1 MRAARV
7 ARKRKLAN
15 DKMNMLHYGGGV
27 ANPRTL
33 DLNLIRVFDAL
44 MEERKV
50 NRAGLRL
57 GLTQSAVSH
66 ALNRLRH
73 HLKDELFVRTRAGM
87 MPTARAI
94 EVSGRLREA
103 IRQVEAAFGADG
115 FDPAT
120 AQRRF
125 VLAANDMMTATV
137 GAHLMQV
144 LAYTAPGLD
153 LVIRPSTRIDLAEQ
167 IDMGLID
174 VALGVFS
181 DVPAR
186 FHAEVACRVGDVAA
200 VREGH
205 PAAGG
210 LTLAAFAHYPLGVV
224 SLGGPEAGAVGGYI
238 LERGLARQ
246 SDAFDRAGLT
256 AALATAG
263 AVPRFR
269 IVTPHSLALP
279 PVIAGTDTVA
289 IIPDM
294 LAPLFRQA
302 GLLVLPL
309 PYAASMAVVQLVWHR
324 RMVTDP
330 GHAWFRTLLAQIATE
345 PGLRRQDAVRARRQP

>member
-1 MRAARV
+1 M
-7 ARKRKLAN
+7 
-15 DKMNMLHYGGGV
+15 

-44 MEERKV
+44 LEERNV

-87 MPTARAI
+87 MPTARAM
-94 EVSGRLREA
+94 EVGGQLREA
-103 IRQVEAAFGADG
+103 LRQVEAAFGPDG
-115 FDPAT
+115 FDPAV
-120 AQRRF
+120 ARRRF
-125 VLAANDMMTATV
+125 VLAANDMVTATV
-137 GAHLMQV
+137 GARLVHV
-144 LAYTAPGLD
+144 LAEAAPGLD

-186 FHAEVACRVGDVAA
+186 FQAQVAREVGDVAA
-200 VREGH
+200 LRAGH

-210 LTLAAFAHYPLGVV
+210 LTLDALTRYPLAAV

-246 SDAFDRAGLT
+246 SDGFDRDALV
-256 AALATAG
+256 AALAAAG
-263 AVPRFR
+263 AAPRFQV
-269 IVTPHSLALP
+269 VTPHSLALP
-279 PVIAGTDTVA
+279 QVIAGTDTVA
-289 IIPDM
+289 IVPD
-294 LAPLFRQA
+294 LLSTLFRRA

-309 PYAASMAVVQLVWHR
+309 PYQGSTAVIRLIWHR
-324 RMVTDP
+324 RMSADP
-330 GHAWFRTLLAQIATE
+330 GHAWFRMLLARIAAE
-345 PGLRRQDAVRARRQP
+345 P

>member
-1 MRAARV
+1 
-7 ARKRKLAN
+7 
-15 DKMNMLHYGGGV
+15 MNAIHDGGAV

-44 MEERKV
+44 MEERNV

-57 GLTQSAVSH
+57 GLTQSAISH

-87 MPTARAI
+87 MPTARAM
-94 EVSGRLREA
+94 EVSERLREA
-103 IRQVEAAFGADG
+103 IRQVEAAFGANG

-137 GAHLMQV
+137 GARLMQV
-144 LAYTAPGLD
+144 LADTAPGLD

-200 VREGH
+200 VRQGH
-205 PAAGG
+205 PAADG
-210 LTLAAFAHYPLGVV
+210 LTLPVLAHHSLGVV

-246 SDAFDRAGLT
+246 SDAFDREALT
-256 AALATAG
+256 AALATVG

-269 IVTPHSLALP
+269 VVTPHSLALP
-279 PVIAGTDTVA
+279 PVIAGTDMVA
-289 IIPDM
+289 IVPE
-294 LAPLFRQA
+294 LLSPLFRRA

-309 PYAASMAVVQLVWHR
+309 PYAGSTTVVQLVWHR

-330 GHAWFRTLLAQIATE
+330 GHTWFRALLAGIAAE
-345 PGLRRQDAVRARRQP
+345 PTSSGRRAIGGRMQPDAS

>member
-1 MRAARV
+1 MAADTGRLPGRMRAARQGW
-7 ARKRKLAN
+7 KRKLAN
-15 DKMNMLHYGGGV
+15 LRMNEIHDGGAV
-27 ANPRTL
+27 ANSRTL

-44 MEERKV
+44 MEERNV

-73 HLKDELFVRTRAGM
+73 HLQDELFVRTRTGM
-87 MPTARAI
+87 MPTSKAMT
-94 EVSGRLREA
+94 VGVQLREA
-103 IRQVEAAFGADG
+103 IRQVEAAFDVGA

-120 AQRRF
+120 ARRRF

-137 GAHLMQV
+137 GARLIHV
-144 LAYTAPGLD
+144 LADAAPGLD

-186 FHAEVACRVGDVAA
+186 FHAEAACRVGDVAV
-200 VREGH
+200 VRAGH
-205 PAAGG
+205 PAAAG
-210 LTLAAFAHYPLGVV
+210 LTMTALARYPLAAV

-246 SDAFDRAGLT
+246 SDAFDREALV
-256 AALATAG
+256 AALAAAG
-263 AVPRFR
+263 SVARFAV
-269 IVTPHSLALP
+269 VTPHSLALP
-279 PVIAGTDTVA
+279 SLITGTDRVA
-289 IIPDM
+289 IVPD
-294 LAPLFRQA
+294 LLSDLFRAA

-309 PYAASMAVVQLVWHR
+309 PYHGSMTVVRLIWHH
-324 RMVTDP
+324 RMSADP
-330 GHAWFRTLLAQIATE
+330 GHAWFRTLLAQIAAE
-345 PGLRRQDAVRARRQP
+345 P